1 MDYRGALRFLDR
13 HVNLEATAG
22 RVHGLSLDSM
32 RGLVACM
39 GDPQQDVRTIHVT
52 GTNGKGSVAAMVASL
67 LDALGLRV
75 GIYSSPHVDT
85 IRERLAIGGKIIEE
99 EEFAELIGDLAH
111 YVEAAPGAPQDT
123 PSYFEL
129 LTAAAL
135 LWFANEAVDVAVVEV
150 GMLGRFD
157 ATNVVE
163 SDVAVVT
170 NIGRDHT
177 DGRGDW
183 RRAIAGEKA
192 GIVRAGRPLVLGET
206 AIDVR
211 DLFLAEHP
219 DPLFERDRD
228 FGVTATQVAVGG
240 QQVDLFGPHGRYDEV
255 FVSLFGSHQADNAA
269 VALAAVEA
277 FVGAPLGEEVVE
289 QGFGAVRL
297 PGRLEVA
304 ATGPLVLLDGAHNQD
319 AARAVAE
326 AVPELFFE
334 GGGAGRRIIV
344 FGALGPR
351 EPSEILEELA
361 VLAPEL
367 VVTCTAPSPRAVPA
381 DRLAELARG
390 LGLDAEPVS
399 SVGDAL
405 RLAVTLA
412 DEDDMVLVTGS
423 FYVLAPAREALE
435 FVREEPGEE
444 PGWG

>member
-1 MDYRGALRFLDR
+1 MDFQGALGFLGR

-22 RVHGLSLDSM
+22 RVHGLSLDVM

-52 GTNGKGSVAAMVASL
+52 GTNGKGSVAAMAASL

-85 IRERLAIGGKIIEE
+85 IRERLAIGKTIIDE
-99 EEFAELIGDLAH
+99 EEFANLIGDLAR
-111 YVEAAPGAPQDT
+111 YAEASSET

-129 LTAAAL
+129 MTAAAL

-177 DGRGDW
+177 DGQGDW

-192 GIVRAGRPLVLGET
+192 GIVRPGRPLVLGET

-211 DLFLAEHP
+211 DLFLAEQP
-219 DPLFERDRD
+219 DPLFECGRD
-228 FGVTATQVAVGG
+228 FGVTATQMAVGG

-255 FVSLFGSHQADNAA
+255 FVSLLGAYQADNAA

-289 QGFGAVRL
+289 QGFGTVRL

-304 ATGPLVLLDGAHNQD
+304 ATGPLVLLDGAHNQE

-326 AVPELFFE
+326 AVPEIFF
-334 GGGAGRRIIV
+334 GGHAAGRRVIV

-351 EPSEILEELA
+351 EPSEMLEELA

-367 VVTCTAPSPRAVPA
+367 VVTCTAPSPRSVSA

-399 SVGDAL
+399 AVGDAV

-435 FVREEPGEE
+435 FMWDEVGEE
-444 PGWG
+444 RL

>member
-1 MDYRGALRFLDR
+1 MDYSEALQFLDG

-22 RVHGLSLDSM
+22 RVHGLSLDAM

-39 GDPQQDVRTIHVT
+39 GDPQQDVPTIHVT
-52 GTNGKGSVAAMVASL
+52 GTNGKSSVAAMTVSL
-67 LDALGLRV
+67 LGALGLRV
-75 GIYSSPHVDT
+75 GSYSSPHVDT
-85 IRERLAIGGKIIEE
+85 IRERLAINGELIDEA
-99 EEFAELIGDLAH
+99 EFGDLIGDLAR
-111 YVEAAPGAPQDT
+111 YAAAAPET

-163 SDVAVVT
+163 GEVAVVT

-192 GIVRAGRPLVLGET
+192 GILRAGRPLVLGET

-211 DLFLAEHP
+211 DLFLAEEP
-219 DPLFERDRD
+219 DPFLERDRD
-228 FGVTATQVAVGG
+228 FGVTATQIAVGG
-240 QQVDLFGPHGRYDEV
+240 QVIDLFGPHGRYDEV
-255 FVSLFGSHQADNAA
+255 FLSLYGAHQADNAA
-269 VALAAVEA
+269 VALAAAEA
-277 FVGAPLGEEVVE
+277 FVGGPLGDEVVE
-289 QGFGAVRL
+289 QGFGTVRL

-304 ATGPLVLLDGAHNQD
+304 ATGPLVLLDGAHNQE

-334 GGGAGRRIIV
+334 GGAVGPRILV
-344 FGALGPR
+344 VGALRPR
-351 EPSEILEELA
+351 EPSEVLAELVA
-361 VLAPEL
+361 LAPEL

-381 DRLAELARG
+381 DRLAELVRE
-390 LGLDAEPVS
+390 LGGDAEAVAD
-399 SVGDAL
+399 VGE
-405 RLAVTLA
+405 AVHRAIALA
-412 DEDDMVLVTGS
+412 DDDDLILVTGS
-423 FYVLAPAREALE
+423 FYVLAAAREVLAGM
-435 FVREEPGEE
+435 REEAG
-444 PGWG
+444 

>member
-1 MDYRGALRFLDR
+1 MDFQGALGFLGR

-22 RVHGLSLDSM
+22 RVHGLSLDVM

-52 GTNGKGSVAAMVASL
+52 GTNGKGSVAAMAASL

-85 IRERLAIGGKIIEE
+85 IRERLAIGKTIIDE
-99 EEFAELIGDLAH
+99 EEFANLIGDLAR
-111 YVEAAPGAPQDT
+111 YAEAASET

-129 LTAAAL
+129 MTAAAL

-177 DGRGDW
+177 DGQGDW

-211 DLFLAEHP
+211 DLFLAEQP
-219 DPLFERDRD
+219 DPLFECGRD
-228 FGVTATQVAVGG
+228 FGVTATQMAVGG

-255 FVSLFGSHQADNAA
+255 FVSLLGAYQADNAA

-289 QGFGAVRL
+289 QGFGTVRL

-304 ATGPLVLLDGAHNQD
+304 ATGPLVLLDGAHNQE

-326 AVPELFFE
+326 AVPEIFFE
-334 GGGAGRRIIV
+334 GHATGRRIIV

-351 EPSEILEELA
+351 EPSEMLEELA

-367 VVTCTAPSPRAVPA
+367 VVTCTAPSPRSVSA

-399 SVGDAL
+399 AVGDAV

-435 FVREEPGEE
+435 SMWDEVGEE
-444 PGWG
+444 RL

>member
-1 MDYRGALRFLDR
+1 MDFQGALGFLDR

-22 RVHGLSLDSM
+22 RVHGLSLDVM

-52 GTNGKGSVAAMVASL
+52 GTNGKGSVAAMAASL

-75 GIYSSPHVDT
+75 GVYSSPHVDT
-85 IRERLAIGGKIIEE
+85 IRERLAIGGTIIEE
-99 EEFAELIGDLAH
+99 EEFANLIGDLAR
-111 YVEAAPGAPQDT
+111 YAEAASET

-129 LTAAAL
+129 MTAAAL

-150 GMLGRFD
+150 GLLGRFD
-157 ATNVVE
+157 ATNVVD

-177 DGRGDW
+177 DGQGDW

-211 DLFLAEHP
+211 DLFLAEQP
-219 DPLFERDRD
+219 DPLFECGRD
-228 FGVTATQVAVGG
+228 FGVTATQMAVGG

-255 FVSLFGSHQADNAA
+255 FVSLLGAYQADNAA

-289 QGFGAVRL
+289 QGFGTVRL

-304 ATGPLVLLDGAHNQD
+304 ATGPLVLLDGAHNQE

-326 AVPELFFE
+326 AVPEVFFE
-334 GGGAGRRIIV
+334 GHATGRRIIV

-351 EPSEILEELA
+351 EPSEMLEELA

-367 VVTCTAPSPRAVPA
+367 VVTCTAPSPRSVSA
-381 DRLAELARG
+381 DRLAEMARG

-399 SVGDAL
+399 AVGDAV

-435 FVREEPGEE
+435 FMWDEVGEE
-444 PGWG
+444 RL

>member
-1 MDYRGALRFLDR
+1 MDFQGALGFLDR

-22 RVHGLSLDSM
+22 RVHGLSLDVM

-52 GTNGKGSVAAMVASL
+52 GTNGKGSVAAMAASL

-75 GIYSSPHVDT
+75 GVYSSPHVDT
-85 IRERLAIGGKIIEE
+85 IRERLAIGGTIIEE
-99 EEFAELIGDLAH
+99 EEFANLIGDLAR
-111 YVEAAPGAPQDT
+111 YAEAASET

-129 LTAAAL
+129 MTAAAL

-150 GMLGRFD
+150 GLLGRFD

-177 DGRGDW
+177 DGQGDW

-211 DLFLAEHP
+211 DLFLAEQP
-219 DPLFERDRD
+219 DPFFECGRD
-228 FGVTATQVAVGG
+228 FGVTATQMAVGG

-255 FVSLFGSHQADNAA
+255 FVSLLGAYQADNAA

-277 FVGAPLGEEVVE
+277 FVGAPLGEEVVG
-289 QGFGAVRL
+289 QGFGTVRL

-304 ATGPLVLLDGAHNQD
+304 ATGPLVLLDGAHNQE

-326 AVPELFFE
+326 AVPEVFFE
-334 GGGAGRRIIV
+334 GHATGRRIIV

-351 EPSEILEELA
+351 EPSEMLEELA

-367 VVTCTAPSPRAVPA
+367 VVTCTAPSPRSVSA
-381 DRLAELARG
+381 DRLAEMARG

-399 SVGDAL
+399 AVGDAV

-435 FVREEPGEE
+435 FMGDEVGEE
-444 PGWG
+444 RL

>member
-1 MDYRGALRFLDR
+1 MDFQGALGFLGR

-22 RVHGLSLDSM
+22 RVHGLSLDVM

-52 GTNGKGSVAAMVASL
+52 GTNGKGSVAAMAASL

-75 GIYSSPHVDT
+75 GVYSSPHVDT
-85 IRERLAIGGKIIEE
+85 IRERLAIGKTIIDE
-99 EEFAELIGDLAH
+99 EEFANLIGDLAR
-111 YVEAAPGAPQDT
+111 YAEAASET

-129 LTAAAL
+129 MTAAAL

-177 DGRGDW
+177 DGQGDW

-211 DLFLAEHP
+211 DLFLAEQP
-219 DPLFERDRD
+219 DPLFECGRD
-228 FGVTATQVAVGG
+228 FGVTATQMAVGG

-255 FVSLFGSHQADNAA
+255 FVSLLGAYQADNAA

-289 QGFGAVRL
+289 QGFGTVRL

-304 ATGPLVLLDGAHNQD
+304 ATGPLVLLDGAHNQE

-326 AVPELFFE
+326 AVPEIFF
-334 GGGAGRRIIV
+334 GGHAAGRRVIV

-351 EPSEILEELA
+351 EPSEMLEELA

-367 VVTCTAPSPRAVPA
+367 VVTCTAPSPRSVSA

-399 SVGDAL
+399 AVGDAV

-435 FVREEPGEE
+435 SMWDEVGEE
-444 PGWG
+444 RL

>member
-1 MDYRGALRFLDR
+1 MDFQGALGFLDR

-22 RVHGLSLDSM
+22 RVHGLSLDVM

-52 GTNGKGSVAAMVASL
+52 GTNGKGSVAAMAASL

-75 GIYSSPHVDT
+75 GVYSSPHVDT
-85 IRERLAIGGKIIEE
+85 IRERLAIGGTIIEE
-99 EEFAELIGDLAH
+99 EEFANLIGDLAR
-111 YVEAAPGAPQDT
+111 YAEAASET

-129 LTAAAL
+129 MTAAAL

-150 GMLGRFD
+150 GLLGRFD

-177 DGRGDW
+177 DGQGDW

-211 DLFLAEHP
+211 DLFLAEQP
-219 DPLFERDRD
+219 DPLFECGRD
-228 FGVTATQVAVGG
+228 FGVTATQMAVGG
-240 QQVDLFGPHGRYDEV
+240 LQVDLFGPHGRYDEV
-255 FVSLFGSHQADNAA
+255 FVSLLGAHQADNAA

-289 QGFGAVRL
+289 QGFGTVRL

-304 ATGPLVLLDGAHNQD
+304 ATGPLVLLDGAHNQE

-326 AVPELFFE
+326 AVPEIFFE
-334 GGGAGRRIIV
+334 GHAAGRRIIV

-351 EPSEILEELA
+351 EPSEMLEELA

-367 VVTCTAPSPRAVPA
+367 VVTCTAPSPRSVSA

-399 SVGDAL
+399 AVGEAV

-412 DEDDMVLVTGS
+412 DEEDMVLVTGS

-435 FVREEPGEE
+435 FMWDEVGEQRL
-444 PGWG
+444 

>member
-1 MDYRGALRFLDR
+1 MDFQGALGFLDR

-22 RVHGLSLDSM
+22 RVHGLSLDVM

-52 GTNGKGSVAAMVASL
+52 GTNGKGSVAAMAASL

-85 IRERLAIGGKIIEE
+85 IRERLAIGGMIIDE
-99 EEFAELIGDLAH
+99 EEFANLIGDLAR
-111 YVEAAPGAPQDT
+111 YAEAASET

-129 LTAAAL
+129 MTAAAL

-150 GMLGRFD
+150 GLLGRFD

-177 DGRGDW
+177 DGQGDW

-211 DLFLAEHP
+211 DLFLAEQP
-219 DPLFERDRD
+219 DPLFECGRD
-228 FGVTATQVAVGG
+228 FGVTATQMAVGG
-240 QQVDLFGPHGRYDEV
+240 LQVDLFGPHGRYDEV
-255 FVSLFGSHQADNAA
+255 FVSLLGAYQADNAA

-289 QGFGAVRL
+289 QGFGTVRL

-304 ATGPLVLLDGAHNQD
+304 ATGPLVLLDGAHNQE

-326 AVPELFFE
+326 AVPEIFFE
-334 GGGAGRRIIV
+334 GHAAGRRIIV

-351 EPSEILEELA
+351 EPSEMLEELA

-367 VVTCTAPSPRAVPA
+367 VVTCTAPSPRSVSA

-399 SVGDAL
+399 AVGEAV

-412 DEDDMVLVTGS
+412 DEEDMVLVTGS

-435 FVREEPGEE
+435 FMWDEVGEQRL
-444 PGWG
+444 

>member
-1 MDYRGALRFLDR
+1 MDFQGALGFLDR

-22 RVHGLSLDSM
+22 RVHGLSLDVM
-32 RGLVACM
+32 RGLIACM
-39 GDPQQDVRTIHVT
+39 GDPQQDVHTIHVT
-52 GTNGKGSVAAMVASL
+52 GTNGKGSVAAMAASL

-75 GIYSSPHVDT
+75 GVYSSPHVDT
-85 IRERLAIGGKIIEE
+85 IRERLAIGGTIIEE
-99 EEFAELIGDLAH
+99 EEFANLIGDLAR
-111 YVEAAPGAPQDT
+111 YAEAASET

-129 LTAAAL
+129 MTAAAL

-150 GMLGRFD
+150 GLLGRFD

-177 DGRGDW
+177 DGQGDW

-211 DLFLAEHP
+211 DLFLAEQP
-219 DPLFERDRD
+219 DPFFECGRD
-228 FGVTATQVAVGG
+228 FGVTATQMAVGG

-255 FVSLFGSHQADNAA
+255 FVSLLGAYQADNAA

-289 QGFGAVRL
+289 QGFGTVRL

-304 ATGPLVLLDGAHNQD
+304 ATGPLVLLDGAHNQE

-326 AVPELFFE
+326 AVPEVFFE
-334 GGGAGRRIIV
+334 GHATGRRIIV

-351 EPSEILEELA
+351 EPSEMLEELA

-367 VVTCTAPSPRAVPA
+367 VVTCTAPSPRSVSA
-381 DRLAELARG
+381 DRLAEMARG

-399 SVGDAL
+399 AVGDAV

-412 DEDDMVLVTGS
+412 DGDDMVLVTGS

-435 FVREEPGEE
+435 FMWDEVGEE
-444 PGWG
+444 RL

>member
-1 MDYRGALRFLDR
+1 MDFQGALGFLDR

-22 RVHGLSLDSM
+22 RVHGLSLDAM

-52 GTNGKGSVAAMVASL
+52 GTNGKGSVAAMAASL

-85 IRERLAIGGKIIEE
+85 IRERLAIGGMIIDE
-99 EEFAELIGDLAH
+99 EEFANLIGDLAR
-111 YVEAAPGAPQDT
+111 YAEAASET

-129 LTAAAL
+129 MTAAAL

-150 GMLGRFD
+150 GLLGRFD

-177 DGRGDW
+177 DGQGDW

-211 DLFLAEHP
+211 DLFLAEQP
-219 DPLFERDRD
+219 DPLFECGRD
-228 FGVTATQVAVGG
+228 FGVTATQMAVGG
-240 QQVDLFGPHGRYDEV
+240 LQVDLFGPHGRYDEV
-255 FVSLFGSHQADNAA
+255 FVSLLGAHQADNAA

-289 QGFGAVRL
+289 QGFGTVRL

-304 ATGPLVLLDGAHNQD
+304 ATGPLVLLDGAHNQE

-326 AVPELFFE
+326 AVPEIFFE
-334 GGGAGRRIIV
+334 GHAAGRRIIV

-351 EPSEILEELA
+351 EPSEMLEELA

-367 VVTCTAPSPRAVPA
+367 VVTCTAPSPRSVSA
-381 DRLAELARG
+381 DRLAEMARG

-399 SVGDAL
+399 AVGDAV

-435 FVREEPGEE
+435 FMWDEVGEE
-444 PGWG
+444 RL

>member
-1 MDYRGALRFLDR
+1 MDFQGALGFLDR

-22 RVHGLSLDSM
+22 RVHGLSLDVM

-52 GTNGKGSVAAMVASL
+52 GTNGKGSVAAMAASL

-75 GIYSSPHVDT
+75 GVYSSPHVDT
-85 IRERLAIGGKIIEE
+85 IRERLAIGGTIIEE
-99 EEFAELIGDLAH
+99 EEFANLIGDLAR
-111 YVEAAPGAPQDT
+111 YAEAASET

-129 LTAAAL
+129 MTAAAL

-150 GMLGRFD
+150 GLLGRFD

-177 DGRGDW
+177 DGQGDW

-211 DLFLAEHP
+211 DLFLAEQP
-219 DPLFERDRD
+219 DPLFECGRD
-228 FGVTATQVAVGG
+228 FGVTATQMAVGG

-255 FVSLFGSHQADNAA
+255 FVSLLGAYQADNAA

-289 QGFGAVRL
+289 QGFGTVRL

-304 ATGPLVLLDGAHNQD
+304 ATGPLVLLDGAHNQE

-326 AVPELFFE
+326 AVPEVFFE
-334 GGGAGRRIIV
+334 GHATGRRIIV

-351 EPSEILEELA
+351 EPSEMLEELA

-367 VVTCTAPSPRAVPA
+367 VVTCTAPSPRSVSA
-381 DRLAELARG
+381 DRLAEMARG

-399 SVGDAL
+399 AVGDAV

-435 FVREEPGEE
+435 FMWDEVGEE
-444 PGWG
+444 RL

>member
-1 MDYRGALRFLDR
+1 MDFQGALGFLDR

-22 RVHGLSLDSM
+22 RVHGLSLDVM

-52 GTNGKGSVAAMVASL
+52 GTNGKGSVAAMAASL

-75 GIYSSPHVDT
+75 GVYSSPHVDT
-85 IRERLAIGGKIIEE
+85 IRERLAIGGTIIEE
-99 EEFAELIGDLAH
+99 EEFANLIGDLAR
-111 YVEAAPGAPQDT
+111 YAEAASET

-129 LTAAAL
+129 MTAAAL

-150 GMLGRFD
+150 GLLGRFD

-177 DGRGDW
+177 DGQGDW

-211 DLFLAEHP
+211 DLFLAEQP
-219 DPLFERDRD
+219 DPLFECGRD
-228 FGVTATQVAVGG
+228 FGVTATQMAVGG

-255 FVSLFGSHQADNAA
+255 FVSLLGAYQADNAA

-289 QGFGAVRL
+289 QGFGTVRL

-304 ATGPLVLLDGAHNQD
+304 ATGPLVLLDGAHNQE

-326 AVPELFFE
+326 AVPEVFFE
-334 GGGAGRRIIV
+334 GHATGRRIIV

-351 EPSEILEELA
+351 EPSEMLEELA

-367 VVTCTAPSPRAVPA
+367 VVTCTAPSPRSVSA
-381 DRLAELARG
+381 DRLAEMARG

-399 SVGDAL
+399 AVGDAV

-435 FVREEPGEE
+435 FMGDEVGEE
-444 PGWG
+444 RL

>member
-1 MDYRGALRFLDR
+1 MDFQGALGFLDR

-22 RVHGLSLDSM
+22 RVHGLSLDVM

-52 GTNGKGSVAAMVASL
+52 GTNGKGSVAAMAASL

-75 GIYSSPHVDT
+75 GVYSSPHVDT
-85 IRERLAIGGKIIEE
+85 IRERLAIGGTIIDE
-99 EEFAELIGDLAH
+99 EEFANLIGDLAR
-111 YVEAAPGAPQDT
+111 YAEAASET

-129 LTAAAL
+129 MTAAAL

-150 GMLGRFD
+150 GLLGRFD

-177 DGRGDW
+177 DGQGDW

-211 DLFLAEHP
+211 DLFLAEQP
-219 DPLFERDRD
+219 DPLFECGRD
-228 FGVTATQVAVGG
+228 FGVTATQMAVGG

-255 FVSLFGSHQADNAA
+255 FVSLLGAYQADNAA

-289 QGFGAVRL
+289 QGFGTVRL

-304 ATGPLVLLDGAHNQD
+304 ATGPLVLLDGAHNQE

-326 AVPELFFE
+326 AVPEIFFE
-334 GGGAGRRIIV
+334 GHAAGRRIIV

-351 EPSEILEELA
+351 EPSEMLEELA

-367 VVTCTAPSPRAVPA
+367 VVTCTAPSPRSVSA
-381 DRLAELARG
+381 DRLAEMARG

-399 SVGDAL
+399 AVGDAV

-435 FVREEPGEE
+435 FMWDEVGEE
-444 PGWG
+444 RL

>member
-1 MDYRGALRFLDR
+1 MDFQGALGFLDR

-22 RVHGLSLDSM
+22 RVHGLSLDVM
-32 RGLVACM
+32 RGLIACM

-52 GTNGKGSVAAMVASL
+52 GTNGKGSVAAMAASL

-75 GIYSSPHVDT
+75 GVYSSPHVDT
-85 IRERLAIGGKIIEE
+85 IRERLAIGGTIIEE
-99 EEFAELIGDLAH
+99 EEFANLIGDLAR
-111 YVEAAPGAPQDT
+111 YAEAASET

-129 LTAAAL
+129 MTAAAL

-150 GMLGRFD
+150 GLLGRFD

-177 DGRGDW
+177 DGQGDW

-211 DLFLAEHP
+211 DLFLAEQP
-219 DPLFERDRD
+219 DPLFECGRD
-228 FGVTATQVAVGG
+228 FGVTATQMAVGG

-255 FVSLFGSHQADNAA
+255 FVSLLGAYQADNAA

-289 QGFGAVRL
+289 QGFGTVRL

-304 ATGPLVLLDGAHNQD
+304 ATGPLVLLDGAHNQE

-326 AVPELFFE
+326 AVPEVFFE
-334 GGGAGRRIIV
+334 GHATGRRIIV

-351 EPSEILEELA
+351 EPSEMLEELA

-367 VVTCTAPSPRAVPA
+367 VVTCTAPSPRSVSA
-381 DRLAELARG
+381 DRLAEMARG

-399 SVGDAL
+399 AVGDAV

-435 FVREEPGEE
+435 FMWDEVGEE
-444 PGWG
+444 RL

>member
-1 MDYRGALRFLDR
+1 MDFQGALGFLDR

-22 RVHGLSLDSM
+22 RVHGLSLDVM

-52 GTNGKGSVAAMVASL
+52 GTNGKGSVAAMAASL

-75 GIYSSPHVDT
+75 GVYSSPHVDT
-85 IRERLAIGGKIIEE
+85 IRERLAIGGTIIEE
-99 EEFAELIGDLAH
+99 EEFANLIGDLAR
-111 YVEAAPGAPQDT
+111 YAEAASET

-129 LTAAAL
+129 MTAAAL

-150 GMLGRFD
+150 GLLGRFD
-157 ATNVVE
+157 ATNVVD

-177 DGRGDW
+177 DGQGDW

-211 DLFLAEHP
+211 DLFLAEQP
-219 DPLFERDRD
+219 DPFFECGRD
-228 FGVTATQVAVGG
+228 FGVTATQMAVGG

-255 FVSLFGSHQADNAA
+255 FVSLLGAYQADNAA

-289 QGFGAVRL
+289 QGFGTVRL

-304 ATGPLVLLDGAHNQD
+304 ATGPLVLLDGAHNQE

-326 AVPELFFE
+326 AVPEVFFE
-334 GGGAGRRIIV
+334 GHATGRRIIV

-351 EPSEILEELA
+351 EPSEMLEELA

-367 VVTCTAPSPRAVPA
+367 VVTCTAPSPRSVSA
-381 DRLAELARG
+381 DRLAEMARG

-399 SVGDAL
+399 AVGDAV

-435 FVREEPGEE
+435 FMWDEVGEE
-444 PGWG
+444 RL

>member
-1 MDYRGALRFLDR
+1 MDFQGALGFLDR

-22 RVHGLSLDSM
+22 RVHGLSLDVM

-52 GTNGKGSVAAMVASL
+52 GTNGKGSVAAMAASL

-75 GIYSSPHVDT
+75 GVYSSPHVDT
-85 IRERLAIGGKIIEE
+85 IRERLAIGGTIIEE
-99 EEFAELIGDLAH
+99 EEFANLIGDLAR
-111 YVEAAPGAPQDT
+111 YAEAASET

-129 LTAAAL
+129 MTAAAL

-150 GMLGRFD
+150 GLLGRFD

-177 DGRGDW
+177 DGQGDW

-211 DLFLAEHP
+211 DLFLAEQP
-219 DPLFERDRD
+219 DPLFECGRD
-228 FGVTATQVAVGG
+228 FGVTATQMAVGG
-240 QQVDLFGPHGRYDEV
+240 LQVDLFGPHGRYDEV
-255 FVSLFGSHQADNAA
+255 FVSLLGAYQADNAA

-289 QGFGAVRL
+289 QGFGTVRL

-304 ATGPLVLLDGAHNQD
+304 ATGPLVLLDGAHNQE

-326 AVPELFFE
+326 AVPEVFFE
-334 GGGAGRRIIV
+334 GHATGRRIIV

-351 EPSEILEELA
+351 EPSEMLEELA

-367 VVTCTAPSPRAVPA
+367 VVTCTAPSPRSVSA
-381 DRLAELARG
+381 DRLAEMARG

-399 SVGDAL
+399 AVGDAV

-435 FVREEPGEE
+435 FMWDEVGEE
-444 PGWG
+444 RL

>member
-1 MDYRGALRFLDR
+1 MDFQGALGFLDR

-22 RVHGLSLDSM
+22 RVHGLSLDVM

-52 GTNGKGSVAAMVASL
+52 GTNGKGSVAAMAASL

-85 IRERLAIGGKIIEE
+85 IRERLAIGGMIIDE
-99 EEFAELIGDLAH
+99 EEFANLIGDLAR
-111 YVEAAPGAPQDT
+111 YAEAASET

-129 LTAAAL
+129 MTAAAL

-150 GMLGRFD
+150 GLLGRFD

-177 DGRGDW
+177 DGQGDW

-211 DLFLAEHP
+211 DLFLAEQP
-219 DPLFERDRD
+219 DPFFECGRD
-228 FGVTATQVAVGG
+228 FGVTATQMAVGG
-240 QQVDLFGPHGRYDEV
+240 LQVDLFGPHGRYDEV
-255 FVSLFGSHQADNAA
+255 FVSLLGAHQADNAA

-289 QGFGAVRL
+289 QGFGTVRL

-304 ATGPLVLLDGAHNQD
+304 ATGPLVLLDGAHNQE

-326 AVPELFFE
+326 AVPEIFFE
-334 GGGAGRRIIV
+334 GHAAGRRIIV

-351 EPSEILEELA
+351 EPSEMLEELA

-367 VVTCTAPSPRAVPA
+367 VVTCTAPSPRSVSA

-399 SVGDAL
+399 AVGEAV

-412 DEDDMVLVTGS
+412 DEEDMVLVTGS

-435 FVREEPGEE
+435 FMWDEVGEQRL
-444 PGWG
+444 

>member
-1 MDYRGALRFLDR
+1 MDFQGALGFLDR

-22 RVHGLSLDSM
+22 RVHGLSLDVM

-52 GTNGKGSVAAMVASL
+52 GTNGKGSVAAMAASL

-75 GIYSSPHVDT
+75 GVYSSPHVDT
-85 IRERLAIGGKIIEE
+85 IRERLAIGGTIIEE
-99 EEFAELIGDLAH
+99 EEFANLIGDLAR
-111 YVEAAPGAPQDT
+111 YAEAASET

-129 LTAAAL
+129 MTAAAL

-150 GMLGRFD
+150 GLLGRFD

-177 DGRGDW
+177 DGQGDW

-211 DLFLAEHP
+211 DLFLAEQP
-219 DPLFERDRD
+219 DPFFECGRD
-228 FGVTATQVAVGG
+228 FGVTATQMAVGG

-255 FVSLFGSHQADNAA
+255 FVSLLGAYQADNAA

-289 QGFGAVRL
+289 QGFGTVRL

-304 ATGPLVLLDGAHNQD
+304 ATGPLVLLDGAHNQE

-326 AVPELFFE
+326 AVPEVFFE
-334 GGGAGRRIIV
+334 GHATGRRIIV

-351 EPSEILEELA
+351 EPSEMLEELA

-367 VVTCTAPSPRAVPA
+367 VVTCTAPSPRSVSA
-381 DRLAELARG
+381 DRLAEMARG

-399 SVGDAL
+399 AVGDAV

-435 FVREEPGEE
+435 FMWDEVGEE
-444 PGWG
+444 RL

>member
-1 MDYRGALRFLDR
+1 MDFQGALGFLGR

-22 RVHGLSLDSM
+22 RVHGLSLDVM

-52 GTNGKGSVAAMVASL
+52 GTNGKGSVAAMAASL

-75 GIYSSPHVDT
+75 GVYSSPHVDT
-85 IRERLAIGGKIIEE
+85 IRERLAIGGTIIDE
-99 EEFAELIGDLAH
+99 EEFANLIGDLAR
-111 YVEAAPGAPQDT
+111 YAEAASET

-129 LTAAAL
+129 MTAAAL

-177 DGRGDW
+177 DGQGDW

-211 DLFLAEHP
+211 DLFLAEQP
-219 DPLFERDRD
+219 DPLFECGRD
-228 FGVTATQVAVGG
+228 FGVTATQMAVGG

-255 FVSLFGSHQADNAA
+255 FVSLLGAYQADNAA

-289 QGFGAVRL
+289 QGFGTVRL

-304 ATGPLVLLDGAHNQD
+304 ATGPLVLLDGAHNQE

-326 AVPELFFE
+326 AVPEIFFE
-334 GGGAGRRIIV
+334 GHATGRRIIV

-351 EPSEILEELA
+351 EPSEMLEELA

-367 VVTCTAPSPRAVPA
+367 VVTCTAPSPRSVSA

-399 SVGDAL
+399 AVGDAV

-435 FVREEPGEE
+435 FMWDEVGEE
-444 PGWG
+444 RL

>member
-1 MDYRGALRFLDR
+1 MDFQGALGFLDR

-22 RVHGLSLDSM
+22 RVHGLSLDVM

-52 GTNGKGSVAAMVASL
+52 GTNGKGSVAAMAASL

-75 GIYSSPHVDT
+75 GVYSSPHVDT
-85 IRERLAIGGKIIEE
+85 IRERLAIGGTIIDE
-99 EEFAELIGDLAH
+99 EEFANLIGDLAR
-111 YVEAAPGAPQDT
+111 YAETASET

-129 LTAAAL
+129 MTAAAL

-150 GMLGRFD
+150 GLLGRFD

-177 DGRGDW
+177 DGQGDW

-211 DLFLAEHP
+211 DLFLAEQP
-219 DPLFERDRD
+219 DPLFECGRD
-228 FGVTATQVAVGG
+228 FGVTATQMAVGG

-255 FVSLFGSHQADNAA
+255 FVSLLGAYQADNAA

-289 QGFGAVRL
+289 QGFGTVRL

-304 ATGPLVLLDGAHNQD
+304 ATGPLVLLDGAHNQE

-326 AVPELFFE
+326 AVPEIFFE
-334 GGGAGRRIIV
+334 GHAAGRRIIV

-351 EPSEILEELA
+351 EPSEMLEELA

-367 VVTCTAPSPRAVPA
+367 VVTCTAPSPRSVSA
-381 DRLAELARG
+381 DRLAEMARG

-399 SVGDAL
+399 AVGDAV

-435 FVREEPGEE
+435 FMWDEVGEE
-444 PGWG
+444 RL

>member
-1 MDYRGALRFLDR
+1 MDFQGALGFLDR

-22 RVHGLSLDSM
+22 RVHGLSLDVM

-52 GTNGKGSVAAMVASL
+52 GTNGKGSVAAMAASL

-85 IRERLAIGGKIIEE
+85 IRERLAIGGMIIDE
-99 EEFAELIGDLAH
+99 EEFANLIGDLAR
-111 YVEAAPGAPQDT
+111 YAEAASET

-129 LTAAAL
+129 MTAAAL

-150 GMLGRFD
+150 GLLGRFD

-177 DGRGDW
+177 DGQGDW

-211 DLFLAEHP
+211 DLFLAEQP
-219 DPLFERDRD
+219 DPLFECGRD
-228 FGVTATQVAVGG
+228 FGVTATQMAVGG
-240 QQVDLFGPHGRYDEV
+240 LQVDLFGPHGRYDEV
-255 FVSLFGSHQADNAA
+255 FVSLLGAYQADNAA

-289 QGFGAVRL
+289 QGFGTVRL

-304 ATGPLVLLDGAHNQD
+304 ATGPLVLLDGAHNQE

-326 AVPELFFE
+326 AVPEIFFE
-334 GGGAGRRIIV
+334 GHAAGRRIIV

-351 EPSEILEELA
+351 EPSEMLEELA

-367 VVTCTAPSPRAVPA
+367 VVTCTAPSPRSVSA
-381 DRLAELARG
+381 DRLAEMARG

-399 SVGDAL
+399 AVGEAV

-412 DEDDMVLVTGS
+412 DEEDMVLVTGS

-435 FVREEPGEE
+435 FMWDEVGEQRL
-444 PGWG
+444 

>member
-1 MDYRGALRFLDR
+1 MDFQGALGFLDR

-22 RVHGLSLDSM
+22 RVHGLSLDVM

-52 GTNGKGSVAAMVASL
+52 GTNGKGSVAAMAASL

-85 IRERLAIGGKIIEE
+85 IRERLAIGGMIIDE
-99 EEFAELIGDLAH
+99 EEFANLIGDLAR
-111 YVEAAPGAPQDT
+111 YAEAASET

-129 LTAAAL
+129 MTAAAL

-150 GMLGRFD
+150 GLLGRFD

-177 DGRGDW
+177 DGQGDW

-211 DLFLAEHP
+211 DLFLAEQP
-219 DPLFERDRD
+219 DPFFECGRD
-228 FGVTATQVAVGG
+228 FGVTATQMAVGG

-255 FVSLFGSHQADNAA
+255 FVSLLGAYQADNAA

-289 QGFGAVRL
+289 QGFGTVRL

-304 ATGPLVLLDGAHNQD
+304 ATGPLVLLDGAHNQE

-326 AVPELFFE
+326 AVPEIFFE
-334 GGGAGRRIIV
+334 GHAAGRRIIV

-351 EPSEILEELA
+351 EPSEMLEELA

-367 VVTCTAPSPRAVPA
+367 VVTCTAPSPRSVSA

-399 SVGDAL
+399 AVGEAV

-412 DEDDMVLVTGS
+412 DEEDMVLVTGS

-435 FVREEPGEE
+435 FMWDEVGEQRL
-444 PGWG
+444 

>member
-1 MDYRGALRFLDR
+1 MDFQGALGFLDR

-22 RVHGLSLDSM
+22 RVHGLSLDVM

-52 GTNGKGSVAAMVASL
+52 GTNGKGSVAAMAASL

-75 GIYSSPHVDT
+75 GVYSSPHVDT
-85 IRERLAIGGKIIEE
+85 IRERLAIGGTIIEE
-99 EEFAELIGDLAH
+99 EEFANLIGDLAR
-111 YVEAAPGAPQDT
+111 YAEAASET

-129 LTAAAL
+129 MTAAAL

-150 GMLGRFD
+150 GLLGRFD

-177 DGRGDW
+177 DGQGDW

-211 DLFLAEHP
+211 DLFLAEQP
-219 DPLFERDRD
+219 DPLFECGRD
-228 FGVTATQVAVGG
+228 FGVTATQMAVGG
-240 QQVDLFGPHGRYDEV
+240 LQVDLFGPHGRYDEV
-255 FVSLFGSHQADNAA
+255 FVSLLGAHQADNAA

-289 QGFGAVRL
+289 QGFGTVRL

-304 ATGPLVLLDGAHNQD
+304 ATGPLVLLDGAHNQE

-326 AVPELFFE
+326 AVPEIFFE
-334 GGGAGRRIIV
+334 GHAAGRRIIV

-351 EPSEILEELA
+351 EPSEMLEELA

-367 VVTCTAPSPRAVPA
+367 VVTCTAPSPRSVSA

-399 SVGDAL
+399 AVGDAV

-435 FVREEPGEE
+435 FMWDEVGEE
-444 PGWG
+444 RL

>member
-1 MDYRGALRFLDR
+1 MDFQGALGFLDR

-22 RVHGLSLDSM
+22 RVHGLSLDVM

-52 GTNGKGSVAAMVASL
+52 GTNGKGSVAAMAASL

-75 GIYSSPHVDT
+75 GVYSSPHVDT
-85 IRERLAIGGKIIEE
+85 IRERLAIGGTIIEE
-99 EEFAELIGDLAH
+99 EEFANLIGDLAR
-111 YVEAAPGAPQDT
+111 YAEAASET

-129 LTAAAL
+129 MTAAAL

-150 GMLGRFD
+150 GLLGRFD

-177 DGRGDW
+177 DGQGDW

-211 DLFLAEHP
+211 DLFLAEQP
-219 DPLFERDRD
+219 DPFFECGRD
-228 FGVTATQVAVGG
+228 FGVTATQMAVGG

-255 FVSLFGSHQADNAA
+255 FVSLLGAYQSDNAA

-289 QGFGAVRL
+289 QGFGTVRL

-304 ATGPLVLLDGAHNQD
+304 ATGPLVLLDGAHNQE

-326 AVPELFFE
+326 AVPEVFFE
-334 GGGAGRRIIV
+334 GHATGRRIIV

-351 EPSEILEELA
+351 EPSEMLEELA

-367 VVTCTAPSPRAVPA
+367 VVTCTAPSPRSVSA
-381 DRLAELARG
+381 DRLAEMARG

-399 SVGDAL
+399 AVGDAV

-435 FVREEPGEE
+435 FMWDEVGEE
-444 PGWG
+444 RL

>member
-1 MDYRGALRFLDR
+1 MDFQGALGFLDR

-22 RVHGLSLDSM
+22 RVHGLSLDVM

-52 GTNGKGSVAAMVASL
+52 GTNGKGSVAAMAASL

-75 GIYSSPHVDT
+75 GVYSSPHVDT
-85 IRERLAIGGKIIEE
+85 IRERLAIGGMIIDE
-99 EEFAELIGDLAH
+99 EEFANLIGDLAR
-111 YVEAAPGAPQDT
+111 YAEAASET

-129 LTAAAL
+129 MTAAAL

-150 GMLGRFD
+150 GLLGRFD

-177 DGRGDW
+177 DGQGDW

-211 DLFLAEHP
+211 DLFLAEQP
-219 DPLFERDRD
+219 DPLFECGRD
-228 FGVTATQVAVGG
+228 FGVTATQMAVGG
-240 QQVDLFGPHGRYDEV
+240 LQVDLFGPHGRYDEV
-255 FVSLFGSHQADNAA
+255 FVSLLGAHQADNAA

-289 QGFGAVRL
+289 QGFGTVRL

-304 ATGPLVLLDGAHNQD
+304 ATGPLVLLDGAHNQE

-326 AVPELFFE
+326 AVPKVFFE
-334 GGGAGRRIIV
+334 GHATGRRIIV

-351 EPSEILEELA
+351 EPSEMLEELA

-367 VVTCTAPSPRAVPA
+367 VVTCTAPSPRSVSA

-399 SVGDAL
+399 AVGEAV

-412 DEDDMVLVTGS
+412 DEEDMVLVTGS

-435 FVREEPGEE
+435 FMWDEVGEQRL
-444 PGWG
+444 

>member
-1 MDYRGALRFLDR
+1 MDFQGALGFLDR

-22 RVHGLSLDSM
+22 RVHGLSLDVM

-52 GTNGKGSVAAMVASL
+52 GTNGKGSVAAMAASL

-85 IRERLAIGGKIIEE
+85 IRERLAIGGMIIDE
-99 EEFAELIGDLAH
+99 EEFANLIGDLAR
-111 YVEAAPGAPQDT
+111 YAEAASET

-129 LTAAAL
+129 MTAAAL

-150 GMLGRFD
+150 GLLGRFD

-177 DGRGDW
+177 DGQGDW

-211 DLFLAEHP
+211 DLFLAEQP
-219 DPLFERDRD
+219 DPLFECGRD
-228 FGVTATQVAVGG
+228 FGVTATQMAVGG
-240 QQVDLFGPHGRYDEV
+240 LQVDLFGPHGRYDEV
-255 FVSLFGSHQADNAA
+255 FVSLLGAHQADNAA

-289 QGFGAVRL
+289 QGFGTVRL

-304 ATGPLVLLDGAHNQD
+304 ATGPLVLLDGAHNQE

-326 AVPELFFE
+326 AVPEIFFE
-334 GGGAGRRIIV
+334 GHAAGRRIIV

-351 EPSEILEELA
+351 EPSEMLEELA

-367 VVTCTAPSPRAVPA
+367 VVTCTAPSPRSVSA

-399 SVGDAL
+399 AVGEAV

-412 DEDDMVLVTGS
+412 DEEDMVLVTGS

-435 FVREEPGEE
+435 FMWDEVGEQRL
-444 PGWG
+444 

>member
-1 MDYRGALRFLDR
+1 MDFQGALGFLDR

-22 RVHGLSLDSM
+22 RVHGLSLDVM

-39 GDPQQDVRTIHVT
+39 GDPQQDVHTIHVT
-52 GTNGKGSVAAMVASL
+52 GTNGKGSVAAMAASL

-75 GIYSSPHVDT
+75 GVYSSPHVDT
-85 IRERLAIGGKIIEE
+85 IRERLAIGGTIIEE
-99 EEFAELIGDLAH
+99 EEFANLIGDLAR
-111 YVEAAPGAPQDT
+111 YAEAASET

-129 LTAAAL
+129 MTAAAL

-150 GMLGRFD
+150 GLLGRFD

-177 DGRGDW
+177 DGQGDW

-211 DLFLAEHP
+211 DLFLAEQP
-219 DPLFERDRD
+219 DPFFECGRD
-228 FGVTATQVAVGG
+228 FGVTATQMAVGG

-255 FVSLFGSHQADNAA
+255 FVSLLGAYQADNAA

-289 QGFGAVRL
+289 QGFGTVRL

-304 ATGPLVLLDGAHNQD
+304 ATGPLVLLDGAHNQE

-326 AVPELFFE
+326 AVPEVFFE
-334 GGGAGRRIIV
+334 GHATGRRIIV

-351 EPSEILEELA
+351 EPSEMLEELA

-367 VVTCTAPSPRAVPA
+367 VVTCTAPSPRSVSA
-381 DRLAELARG
+381 DRLAEMARG

-399 SVGDAL
+399 AVGDAV

-435 FVREEPGEE
+435 FMWDEVGEE
-444 PGWG
+444 RL